1 MHIDD
6 DHLFRGAALT
16 QIAEHPNFTAINVFK
31 KKKRIYNNAYKI
43 NEDIG
48 IYIKYSKKPTKN
60 FKEYVFTFLFKH
72 LENLKKLDSMITKLF
87 VVFVCV
93 KDREICVISYSEI
106 LKLIEE
112 RKRRVEHG
120 EETYTILVTISKNS
134 RFRVYMNYPGR
145 KKMYLSKPIIISR
158 NQFPKILFE

>member
-1 MHIDD
+1 MT
-6 DHLFRGAALT
+6 HLWH
-16 QIAEHPNFTAINVFK
+16 E
-31 KKKRIYNNAYKI
+31 NN
-43 NEDIG
+43 
-48 IYIKYSKKPTKN
+48 
-60 FKEYVFTFLFKH
+60 
-72 LENLKKLDSMITKLF
+72 
-87 VVFVCV
+87 
-93 KDREICVISYSEI
+93 
-106 LKLIEE
+106 E